1 MNRSELRQIIS
12 EAVEEVMKEFSP
24 LGVAEMQLNEKAPP
38 RFPKKLHDKLLKQ
51 YKDDKSKAYATMWK
65 IFYAKK
71 KGHKKVNEM
80 WMAFENDSGVTKT
93 TSKIDI
99 PTISLD
105 MSDQIYRQDM
115 ANRNKKKPSLEDL
128 EDEADRKR
136 GWALESKNEDHDETD
151 MSNPEENKEV
161 ELAKQI
167 KKLASELL
175 TMHGVEDVSDEEKS
189 DKAD

>member
-38 RFPKKLHDKLLKQ
+38 RFPKKLHDRLLKQ

-80 WMAFENDSGVTKT
+80 WTAFEGAGYLGENKN
-93 TSKIDI
+93 
-99 PTISLD
+99 PEEN
-105 MSDQIYRQDM
+105 
-115 ANRNKKKPSLEDL
+115 ANEQ
-128 EDEADRKR
+128 E
-136 GWALESKNEDHDETD
+136 EDHDETD

>member
-1 MNRSELRQIIS
+1 MNRSELKQIIS

-38 RFPKKLHDKLLKQ
+38 KFPKKLHDKLLKQ

-65 IFYAKK
+65 LFYAKK

-80 WMAFENDSGVTKT
+80 WTAFEGAGY
-93 TSKIDI
+93 
-99 PTISLD
+99 LGE
-105 MSDQIYRQDM
+105 
-115 ANRNKKKPSLEDL
+115 NKKSNQGVGEQ
-128 EDEADRKR
+128 
-136 GWALESKNEDHDETD
+136 EDHDETD

-175 TMHGVEDVSDEEKS
+175 SMHGAEEDVSDEEKS